1 RKGPSVSFAL
11 LIASNL
17 MRQKVRTGLTVLGI
31 SIGITAVVALGI
43 FVQSLKAATEGL
55 IQAGGSDFIIGRDG
69 SADLTLSTIT
79 EDEIAAVSAYE
90 EVDSMTGALIAI
102 SGVGSSP
109 FFLQF
114 GIEPEAL
121 DVFEVQIL
129 EGERLSPGATDEV
142 IIGRS
147 ASVGAGLGDTLK
159 IHDFEFTVVGIYD
172 TGASMLDGG
181 GILPLAAVQEYE
193 RKPNIVTIAFV
204 RARPGTDIE
213 SLKAKIEHDYPNL
226 AAAATLD
233 KVGDIDQGTQILDA
247 VELGISA
254 IAIFIGGIAVM
265 NTMVM
270 AVFERTREFGILRA
284 LGWRT
289 RRIIQMVFG
298 ESLLLCL
305 IAAAAGSAIA
315 IGLTQLIILFPT
327 VSSFIEIKYTLNV
340 FLRGLIVGVSVGLLG
355 AIYPAFRAA
364 RLSPAQA
371 IRYE

>member
-1 RKGPSVSFAL
+1 MSFIL
-11 LIASNL
+11 LIFSNL

-43 FVQSLKAATEGL
+43 FVQSAKAATEGL

-79 EDEIAAVSAYE
+79 EDEIEAVRAYDDVE
-90 EVDSMTGALIAI
+90 AVTPTLIAI
-102 SGVGSSP
+102 FGVGGSP

-121 DVFEVQIL
+121 EFFEVPIL
-129 EGERLSPGATDEV
+129 EGRALAPGSTGEMLL
-142 IIGRS
+142 GSS
-147 ASVGAGLGDTLK
+147 AAVGADIGDTVE
-159 IHDFEFTVVGIYD
+159 IRDNEFTVVGTYE

-181 GILPLAAVQEYE
+181 GILPLEAVQEYE
-193 RKPNIVTIAFV
+193 NKQGIATIAFV
-204 RARPGTDIE
+204 RAKPGADVDA
-213 SLKAKIEHDYPNL
+213 LKAQIEEDHPNL
-226 AAAATLD
+226 AAAETLD
-233 KVGDIDQGTQILDA
+233 EVGDIDQGTDIIDA
-247 VELGISA
+247 VELGVSG

-289 RRIIQMVFG
+289 RRIIQMVLG
-298 ESLLLCL
+298 ESLVLCL
-305 IAAAAGSAIA
+305 ISAVAGSLIA
-315 IGLTQLIILFPT
+315 VGLTRLIFLFPE
-327 VSSFIEIKYTLNV
+327 VSSFIALDYTIGV
-340 FLRGLIVGVSVGLLG
+340 FIRGLVVGVSVALLG
-355 AIYPAFRAA
+355 AIYPAYRAA

>member
-1 RKGPSVSFAL
+1 MSFAL

-79 EDEIAAVSAYE
+79 EDEIAAVNAYE
-90 EVDSMTGALIAI
+90 EVEYVTGALIAI

-109 FFLQF
+109 FFFQF

-121 DVFEVQIL
+121 DVFEVPIV
-129 EGERLSPGATDEV
+129 EGDRLSPGATDEM

-147 ASVGAGLGDTLK
+147 ASVGAGVGDTIQ
-159 IHDFEFTVVGIYD
+159 IHDSEFHVVGIYD

-181 GILPLAAVQEYE
+181 AILPLAAVQEYE
-193 RKPNIVTIAFV
+193 RKPDIVTIAFV
-204 RARPGTDIE
+204 RARPGTDID
-213 SLKAKIEHDYPNL
+213 SLKATIEDDYPNL
-226 AAAATLD
+226 AAASTLD
-233 KVGDIDQGTQILDA
+233 EVGDIDQGTQILDA
-247 VELGISA
+247 VELGISI

-289 RRIIQMVFG
+289 RRIIQMVIG

-305 IAAAAGSAIA
+305 IAAAAGSLIA
-315 IGLTQLIILFPT
+315 IGLTQLIILFPA
-327 VSSFIEIKYTLNV
+327 VNAFIEIKYTLNV
-340 FLRGLIVGVSVGLLG
+340 FLRGLIVGVSVALLG
-355 AIYPAFRAA
+355 AIYPAYRAA